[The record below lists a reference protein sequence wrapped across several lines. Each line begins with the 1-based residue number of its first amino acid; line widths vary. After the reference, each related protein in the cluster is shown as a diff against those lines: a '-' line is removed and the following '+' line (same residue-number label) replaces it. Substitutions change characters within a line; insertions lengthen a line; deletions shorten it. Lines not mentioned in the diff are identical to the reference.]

1 MEPAKYFNNVILGQ
15 FTLTGTPVKVFV
27 NGSYLTITDVDDIE
41 DPIFGFGMDE
51 NGSMVPFDYRTVEHI
66 LVSDNNITVDTYNK
80 AMSSDTESAPA
91 DEESEEEPEKEDKK
105 EKEGEGSNPFESKQ
119 NMKLK
124 PMIEKAVSKAQ
135 QKLFGA
141 ALSVKRGDTDTKEVS
156 KDVATLAKSLS
167 DKELAKFA
175 GTKHKGLPEKKKEET
190 NEDLGSAQDKLQKAK
205 EERAK
210 ASKKEAEAQA
220 DVADEEAKLAK
231 MSEDIGDTNTISE
244 PYMFQVGDIVNN
256 VNPQCNHFGSMGIVQ
271 KLITLPNEMG
281 TLVKYM
287 VTNHGSTYTPGMM
300 LTKTMDQLAPV
311 GPTVPDDMDYTY
323 DDEDYDSGDYDD
335 WDIVSGDGLDDD
347 DYEYDFDDEDED

>member
-15 FTLTGTPVKVFV
+15 FTLTGAPVKVFV
-27 NGSYLTITDVDDIE
+27 NGSYLTITDTEDIE
-41 DPIFGFGMDE
+41 DPIYGFGMDV
-51 NGSMVPFDYRTVEHI
+51 NGGMVPFDYRTIDHI
-66 LVSDNNITVDTYNK
+66 LVSDNNITLDTYNK
-80 AMSSDTESAPA
+80 AISG
-91 DEESEEEPEKEDKK
+91 ESEEEAPADKESEEETPKK
-105 EKEGEGSNPFESKQ
+105 EESV
-119 NMKLK
+119 MKLK

-141 ALSVKRGDTDTKEVS
+141 ALSVKRGDTDKTEVS

-190 NEDLGSAQDKLQKAK
+190 NEDLGSAEDKLQKAR

-210 ASKKEAEAQA
+210 ATKKEAEAQA
-220 DVADEEAKLAK
+220 KVADEEAKLAK

-287 VTNHGSTYTPGMM
+287 VTNHGGTYTPGMM

-311 GPTVPDDMDYTY
+311 GPSVPDDMDYTY

-335 WDIVSGDGLDDD
+335 WDIVSGDDYDDD
-347 DYEYDFDDEDED
+347 DDFDDEDED

>member
-15 FTLTGTPVKVFV
+15 YVLTGAPVKVFV

-41 DPIFGFGMDE
+41 DPMFGFGMDQ
-51 NGSMVPFDYRTVEHI
+51 NGAMVPFDYRTLDHI
-66 LVSDNNITVDTYNK
+66 LVSNNNITVDTYNK
-80 AMSSDTESAPA
+80 AMSGDNEASSDEKDSK
-91 DEESEEEPEKEDKK
+91 EEPEKEDKK
-105 EKEGEGSNPFESKQ
+105 EEEGESKNPFESKQ

-190 NEDLGSAQDKLQKAK
+190 NEDLGSAQQKLQKAK

-210 ASKKEAEAQA
+210 ASAKEAEAA
-220 DVADEEAKLAK
+220 AAVAKEEEKMAK

-287 VTNHGSTYTPGMM
+287 VTNHGGTYTPGMM

-311 GPTVPDDMDYTY
+311 GPSVPDDMDYTY

-335 WDIVSGDGLDDD
+335 WDIVSGDDYDDYDDD
-347 DYEYDFDDEDED
+347 DYDDEDED

>member
-15 FTLTGTPVKVFV
+15 FTLTGAPIKVFV
-27 NGSYLTITDVDDIE
+27 NGNYLTITDTDDIE
-41 DPIFGFGMDE
+41 DPIFGFGMDV
-51 NGSMVPFDYRTVEHI
+51 NGGMVPFDYRTVDHI
-66 LVSDNNITVDTYNK
+66 LVSDNNITIDTYNK
-80 AMSSDTESAPA
+80 AMSGESSEEAPA
-91 DEESEEEPEKEDKK
+91 EEETEEETPKKEESV
-105 EKEGEGSNPFESKQ
+105 
-119 NMKLK
+119 MKLK

-141 ALSVKRGDTDTKEVS
+141 ALSVKRGDTDKKEVS

-190 NEDLGSAQDKLQKAK
+190 NEDLTSDKKKASDLKKKLADINVKIAK
-205 EERAK
+205 EEEKMAN
-210 ASKKEAEAQA
+210 
-220 DVADEEAKLAK
+220 

-244 PYMFQVGDIVNN
+244 PYVFQVGDIVNN
-256 VNPQCNHFGSMGIVQ
+256 VNPQCNHFGSTGIVQ

-300 LTKTMDQLAPV
+300 LTKTIDQLAPV
-311 GPTVPDDMDYTY
+311 GPSAPDDIDY
-323 DDEDYDSGDYDD
+323 DDDYDSGDYDD
-335 WDIVSGDGLDDD
+335 WDIVSGDGMEDFD
-347 DYEYDFDDEDED
+347 YDFDDDDED

>member
-51 NGSMVPFDYRTVEHI
+51 NGAMVPFDYRTVDHI
-66 LVSDNNITVDTYNK
+66 LVSDNNITLDTYNK
-80 AMSSDTESAPA
+80 AMSGESSEEAPA
-91 DEESEEEPEKEDKK
+91 EEETEEETPKKEESV
-105 EKEGEGSNPFESKQ
+105 
-119 NMKLK
+119 MKLK

-190 NEDLGSAQDKLQKAK
+190 NEDLESDVKKANDLEQTLADLRVDIAKEKKKVADKLG
-205 EERAK
+205 
-210 ASKKEAEAQA
+210 
-220 DVADEEAKLAK
+220 
-231 MSEDIGDTNTISE
+231 EDIGDTNTISE

-287 VTNHGSTYTPGMM
+287 VTNHGGTYTPGMM

-311 GPTVPDDMDYTY
+311 GPSFPDDMDYTY

>member
-15 FTLTGTPVKVFV
+15 FVLTGTPVKVFV

-51 NGSMVPFDYRTVEHI
+51 NGAMVPFDYRIVDHI
-66 LVSDNNITVDTYNK
+66 LVSDNNITLDTYNK
-80 AMSSDTESAPA
+80 AMSGESSEEAPA
-91 DEESEEEPEKEDKK
+91 EEETEEETPKKEESV
-105 EKEGEGSNPFESKQ
+105 
-119 NMKLK
+119 MKLK

-205 EERAK
+205 EQRAK

-287 VTNHGSTYTPGMM
+287 VTNHGGTYTPGMM

-347 DYEYDFDDEDED
+347 EYDFDDEDED

>member
-15 FTLTGTPVKVFV
+15 FVLTGVTTKVFV
-27 NGSYLTITDVDDIE
+27 NGDYLTITDTDDIE
-41 DPIFGFGMDE
+41 DPIYGFGMDV
-51 NGSMVPFDYRTVEHI
+51 NGNMVPFDYRIVEHI
-66 LVSDNNITVDTYNK
+66 LVGKNIVTLDTYNK
-80 AMSSDTESAPA
+80 AMSSGSETKKPEEAPA
-91 DEESEEEPEKEDKK
+91 EEESEEETPKK
-105 EKEGEGSNPFESKQ
+105 EESV
-119 NMKLK
+119 MKLK

-135 QKLFGA
+135 QRLFGA
-141 ALSVKRGDTDTKEVS
+141 ALSVKRGDTEKSEVS
-156 KDVATLAKSLS
+156 KDVQTLAKSLS

-190 NEDLGSAQDKLQKAK
+190 NEDLTSDKKKASDLKKKLADINVKIAK
-205 EERAK
+205 EEDKIANM
-210 ASKKEAEAQA
+210 A
-220 DVADEEAKLAK
+220 
-231 MSEDIGDTNTISE
+231 EDIGDTDTISE

-271 KLITLPNEMG
+271 DLINLPDEMG

-287 VTNHGSTYTPGMM
+287 VTNHGGTYTPGMM

-311 GPTVPDDMDYTY
+311 GPSGPDEIDYTY

-347 DYEYDFDDEDED
+347 DWKDKYDDDDED

>member
-1 MEPAKYFNNVILGQ
+1 MKPAKYFDNVILGQ
-15 FTLTGTPVKVFV
+15 FTLTNVPVRVYV
-27 NGSYLTITDVDDIE
+27 SGEYLTITDADDIE
-41 DPIFGFGMDE
+41 DPMVGFGMDE
-51 NGSMVPFDYRTVEHI
+51 NGGMVPFDYRYVDHL
-66 LVSDNNITVDTYNK
+66 LVANNNITLDKYNK
-80 AMSSDTESAPA
+80 AMGAED
-91 DEESEEEPEKEDKK
+91 SEEKPAEEEAPEEKETETKK
-105 EKEGEGSNPFESKQ
+105 EELT
-119 NMKLK
+119 MKLK

-141 ALSVKRGDTDTKEVS
+141 ALSVKRGDTEKSKVT

-175 GTKHKGLPEKKKEET
+175 GTKHKGLPEKKKET

-205 EERAK
+205 EQRAK

-311 GPTVPDDMDYTY
+311 GPSVPDDMDYTY

-347 DYEYDFDDEDED
+347 EDEDED

>member
-51 NGSMVPFDYRTVEHI
+51 NGAMVPFDYRTVDHI
-66 LVSDNNITVDTYNK
+66 LVSDNNITLDTYNK
-80 AMSSDTESAPA
+80 AMSGESSEEAPA
-91 DEESEEEPEKEDKK
+91 EEETEEETPKKEESV
-105 EKEGEGSNPFESKQ
+105 
-119 NMKLK
+119 MKLK

-287 VTNHGSTYTPGMM
+287 VTNHGGTYTPGMM

-311 GPTVPDDMDYTY
+311 GPSVPDDMDYTY

-347 DYEYDFDDEDED
+347 EYDFDDEDED

>member
-1 MEPAKYFNNVILGQ
+1 MKPAKYFDNVILGQ
-15 FTLTGTPVKVFV
+15 FTLTNVPVRVYV
-27 NGSYLTITDVDDIE
+27 NGEYLTITDADDIE
-41 DPIFGFGMDE
+41 DPMVGFGMDE
-51 NGSMVPFDYRTVEHI
+51 NGGMVPFDYRYVDHL
-66 LVSDNNITVDTYNK
+66 LVANNNITLDKYNK
-80 AMSSDTESAPA
+80 AMGAEDSEEKPAEEEAPEEKETETKK
-91 DEESEEEPEKEDKK
+91 EEST
-105 EKEGEGSNPFESKQ
+105 
-119 NMKLK
+119 MKLK

-141 ALSVKRGDTDTKEVS
+141 ALSVKRGDTEKSKVT
-156 KDVATLAKSLS
+156 KDVVTLAKSLS

-175 GTKHKGLPEKKKEET
+175 GTKHDNLPDKKEEVT
-190 NEDLGSAQDKLQKAK
+190 EDLESNKTKASKLRRDLAKLNLDIAK
-205 EERAK
+205 EE
-210 ASKKEAEAQA
+210 E
-220 DVADEEAKLAK
+220 K
-231 MSEDIGDTNTISE
+231 MSKQNESIVGIDTISE
-244 PYMFQVGDIVNN
+244 PYVFQVGDIVNN

-347 DYEYDFDDEDED
+347 EDEDED